1 VLPAGEVIGAELP
14 RRRRR
19 LPDLLLTVD
28 VSSASPTPAERALA
42 AAIYAP
48 IGLGAKV
55 VDDLPDAVAKARQQ
69 LTFARFIGKLA
80 VDQGVRELRGRLDG
94 LSNPVAQSE
103 AKSAAPQRPNLTPPT
118 DDVLPDVAVP
128 SVSPEPDELALPD
141 YDQLPAAHIVGK
153 LAGLSSAELDSV
165 EAYESAHRHRRTV
178 LGKII
183 QLRGD

>member
-1 VLPAGEVIGAELP
+1 
-14 RRRRR
+14 
-19 LPDLLLTVD
+19 

-42 AAIYAP
+42 SAIYAP

-55 VDDLPDAVAKARQQ
+55 VGDLPDAVAKARQQ

-80 VDQGVRELRGRLDG
+80 VDHGVRELRGRLDG
-94 LSNPVAQSE
+94 LSNPVAP
-103 AKSAAPQRPNLTPPT
+103 SAAPQRPDLTPQT

-128 SVSPEPDELALPD
+128 SVSPSPDELALPD

-153 LAGLSSAELDSV
+153 LGGLSCAELDAV

-178 LGKII
+178 LGKIS